1 MTVIRTPRSFVP
13 NTANG
18 NRDKS
23 KNFVPNDVTVN
34 YYNLTIN
41 IMYFIRYIIKVI
53 LLDRN
58 NSFYA
63 IDRG

>member
-1 MTVIRTPRSFVP
+1 MAVMRTSRSFVS

-18 NRDKS
+18 NRDKP
-23 KNFVPNDVTVN
+23 KNVIPNDITDN

-53 LLDRN
+53 LIDRN

-63 IDRG
+63 IDRC

>member
-1 MTVIRTPRSFVP
+1 MAVMRTSRSFVP

-18 NRDKS
+18 NRDKL
-23 KNFVPNDVTVN
+23 KNFVPNDVIVN

-53 LLDRN
+53 LIDRN